1 MGMFFYVFFHSVFLS
16 FSLFSFLSYL
26 RGVNRKRDMR
36 VRRRRCPRR
45 WLAWVA
51 AAWAAAVSVCAQDV
65 GDEVLLQAY
74 ELDEVVIDGKI
85 LRTRRSLKDN
95 PAFAI
100 INEIVSHI
108 DDYRPATNGTLS
120 RERRDVTS
128 VALAEPSKGILKYE
142 IRHHPNIFNKY
153 LSYDALMTDD
163 DGVVYVSCHE
173 KSYTELFD
181 SLGNSIRPTAI
192 YELDNRSGETAL
204 TLLETALSVQHAA
217 RGTEGMTA
225 FTRRTG
231 IDDFLSEEE
240 IEGPLN
246 HYIGNTDIFSGDIC
260 IIGERFPSP
269 ISHFGTLFYRF
280 AMSDTVV
287 IGGQPCL
294 DIVFAPRDGRSFSFV
309 GHIFV
314 DPDGH
319 FIRHISMS
327 TPSRMKLNF
336 VKGVTL
342 IQSFN
347 RSREGRIDLAHETLM
362 CRFVANVLGLERLG
376 GAALRRDVSYRE
388 YKGQQVDKSTNQEA
402 DAELSSNDYSLN
414 TSHSTSNSYADLPP
428 SRPYRLTKGL
438 IDELRKRPGYRLFE
452 GAAGMAYTHYFP
464 SDPLKPNFWYGPVGS
479 LLSWNNVEG
488 VRIRPG
494 VVTSAYLHPQLMM
507 RGYVAWGTRDHR
519 WKYMAE
525 LEYSFNKKEK
535 YFSAHPR
542 NYIRLHSDYD
552 ILPLGNRQ
560 PSNGWDD
567 LVSSINHPYNYP
579 YAFQRRQELAY
590 ANEYRFGLTWEAVVR
605 HRTLSDPASTFQT
618 EFFPTG
624 GFSQSELELNLRYA
638 PGEVYKLEVDDRLIV
653 NKETPVFTL
662 SHTMA
667 RKGFLGSAYNYQRT
681 LFTFQQRVR
690 FHGYG
695 FMDNSVR
702 AGRLWTPDV
711 PVPLRLV
718 PPTTPNTIGPN
729 GLFTDIDPMEMAT
742 DRYISWSIKCRTK
755 GIIFNH
761 IPLIRNLG
769 WREVFGART
778 LWLSDAL
785 LPSTPQVSDGQSGKT
800 SWQPIPYVRLI
811 VGISNIFDVLEVD
824 YIYRLTH
831 RDAFHSDS
839 DGFQLKL
846 KLRF

>member
-1 MGMFFYVFFHSVFLS
+1 MLAAIATVAFATSLS
-16 FSLFSFLSYL
+16 AQTNDELLLSA
-26 RGVNRKRDMR
+26 
-36 VRRRRCPRR
+36 P
-45 WLAWVA
+45 
-51 AAWAAAVSVCAQDV
+51 
-65 GDEVLLQAY
+65 
-74 ELDEVVIDGKI
+74 ELDEVVINGSV
-85 LRTRRSLKDN
+85 LRTRLSLKDN

-100 INEIVSHI
+100 INEIVSRI
-108 DDYRPATNGTLS
+108 DEYRPATNGTCQ

-128 VALAEPSKGILKYE
+128 VALADPQKGILKYE
-142 IRHHPNIFNKY
+142 LRHNPEIFTKY
-153 LSYDALMTDD
+153 LSYDALATDD
-163 DGVVYVSCHE
+163 RRDGVVYVSCHE
-173 KSYTELFD
+173 KTYTERFD
-181 SLGNSIRPTAI
+181 STGHSIRPTAI
-192 YELDNRSGETAL
+192 YQLDKTSGETAL
-204 TLLETALSVQHAA
+204 TRLETALSVQHSAVHDDL
-217 RGTEGMTA
+217 TA

-280 AMSDTVV
+280 AISDTVV
-287 IGGQPCL
+287 ISGQRCL

-314 DPDGH
+314 DPDEN
-319 FIRHISMS
+319 FIRHISMA
-327 TPSRMKLNF
+327 TPSQMRLNF
-336 VKGVTL
+336 VKGITM
-342 IQSFN
+342 IQSFR
-347 RSREGRIDLAHETLM
+347 RSAEGRIDLVHETM
-362 CRFVANVLGLERLG
+362 TCRFTANVMGLERLG
-376 GAALRRDVSYRE
+376 GAALRRDVSYRN
-388 YKGQQVDKSTNQEA
+388 YQSSTGNE
-402 DAELSSNDYSLN
+402 EVSGTGNYY
-414 TSHSTSNSYADLPP
+414 TDLPP
-428 SRPYRLTKGL
+428 SQPYRLTKGL
-438 IDELRKRPGYRLFE
+438 INELRKRPGYRLFE
-452 GAAGMAYTHYFP
+452 GVAGMAYTHYFP

-479 LLSWNNVEG
+479 LVSWNNVEG

-494 VVTSAYLHPQLMM
+494 VVTSAYLHPQLMA

-560 PSNGWDD
+560 PGDGWDD
-567 LVSSINHPYNYP
+567 LVSSINHPYYYP
-579 YAFQRRQELAY
+579 YAFQRRHELAY
-590 ANEYRFGLTWEAVVR
+590 ANEYRFGLTWEAVLR
-605 HRTLSDPASTFQT
+605 HRTLSDPANTFQPK
-618 EFFPTG
+618 FFPVG
-624 GFSQSELELNLRYA
+624 GFSQTELELNLRFA
-638 PGEVYKLEVDDRLIV
+638 PGEVYKLEVDDRMIV

-667 RKGFLGSAYNYQRT
+667 RKGVLGSAYNYQRT
-681 LFTFQQRVR
+681 LFTYQQRVR

-718 PPTTPNTIGPN
+718 PPTTPNTISPN

-761 IPLIRNLG
+761 IPLIRNFGL
-769 WREVFGART
+769 REVFGART
-778 LWLSDAL
+778 LWLNDAL
-785 LPSTPQVSDGQSGKT
+785 LPTTSLTDNPSTLNAPH
-800 SWQPIPYVRLI
+800 WQPIPYVRLI
-811 VGISNIFDVLEVD
+811 VGVSNIFDVLEVD

-831 RDAFHSDS
+831 REAFRSDS